1 MTHCDYLIVGAGI
14 TGITAANILA
24 TEHNKKVVVVEKR
37 NHMGGNC
44 YDCHND
50 EGILIHLYGP
60 HIFHTQHKDVW
71 DYLSQFTDWLPY
83 VHKVKAW
90 IDGKY
95 ISFPINI
102 ITFEDLFD
110 RPFTEKQVE
119 EWLHNEKV
127 HIPEIKNAEDMVISR
142 MGQTI
147 YETFFKT
154 YTQKQWGVDAKELAP
169 EITARIPIRMN
180 RDENFFTDPYQ
191 GMPKDGYTAMFK
203 KMLNNENITLI
214 MDTEYKEIIG
224 DVKYDRMIFT
234 GPVDEYFDYKFGYLP
249 YRGIDFVFKT
259 YDQEQKFPVAVI
271 NYPNDYDYTRA
282 TEFKHMTFQNQP
294 KTTVCF
300 EYPGEV
306 KSGQNEMVPSYPIL
320 NPGSQLLF
328 SKYKRDIEKLPNVFF
343 GGRLGGFQYLNMD
356 ICVKNVMEQIHFS
369 VIEGLPFN
377 V

>member
-37 NHMGGNC
+37 NHIGGNC
-44 YDCHND
+44 YDCYND
-50 EGILIHLYGP
+50 EGLLIHLYGP

-142 MGQTI
+142 MGKTI

-154 YTQKQWGVDAKELAP
+154 YTLKQWGVDAKELAP

-180 RDENFFTDPYQ
+180 RDERFFTDTYQ
-191 GMPKDGYTAMFK
+191 GMPTEGYTAMFAN
-203 KMLNNENITLI
+203 MLDHNNITVVLNT
-214 MDTEYKEIIG
+214 DYKEILNDAAYG
-224 DVKYDRMIFT
+224 RMIFT
-234 GPVDEYFDYKFGYLP
+234 GPVDEFFDYEFGYLP
-249 YRGIDFVFKT
+249 YRGIDFVFKSF
-259 YDQEQKFPVAVI
+259 DEDKKLPVAVV

-282 TEFKHMTFQNQP
+282 TEFKHLTHQSHP
-294 KTTVCF
+294 KTTICF
-300 EYPGEV
+300 EFPGDVSPGNDEI
-306 KSGQNEMVPSYPIL
+306 VPSYPVL
-320 NPGSQLLF
+320 NPYSQELHSRYKARSANMEDVLF
-328 SKYKRDIEKLPNVFF
+328 L
-343 GGRLGGFQYLNMD
+343 GRLGRFQYLNMD
-356 ICVKNVMEQIHFS
+356 VCVKNVIDIMTRES
-369 VIEGLPFN
+369 
-377 V
+377 